1 MYSVEEEEPRQK
13 SEERTE
19 EEATHPEEGGQG
31 SPGEKPQDRDVE
43 IGKKDEIS
51 ETTEYDSH
59 YSTDDESLRMIF
71 SSTDQSNCCSGLV
84 FISPWGQWSSKYIR
98 SDIFRAYQLG
108 VSPITSIRFPL
119 IKCVNILQYPLVP

>member
-1 MYSVEEEEPRQK
+1 MEEEEPRQK
-13 SEERTE
+13 SEQRTE

-31 SPGEKPQDRDVE
+31 SPGQEKPQDRDVE

-84 FISPWGQWSSKYIR
+84 FISPWGQWSSKYIM
-98 SDIFRAYQLG
+98 SDTFRAYQLG
-108 VSPITSIRFPL
+108 VSL
-119 IKCVNILQYPLVP
+119 

>member
-19 EEATHPEEGGQG
+19 EEGGQG

-84 FISPWGQWSSKYIR
+84 FISPWGQWSSKYIM

>member
-1 MYSVEEEEPRQK
+1 MVLWSCYLQCLETVYSVEEEEPRQK

-84 FISPWGQWSSKYIR
+84 FISPWGQWSSKYIM
-98 SDIFRAYQLG
+98 SDIFRAY
-108 VSPITSIRFPL
+108 
-119 IKCVNILQYPLVP
+119 